1 MIESKD
7 TKISKREFW
16 QNQINQ
22 WQESH
27 LSQSAFCE
35 RSGIKLSTFTY
46 WRGLLLEE
54 ENKKAKKEF
63 VPVKIVKD
71 KVVNEPKLI
80 QLKLLAGHIIY
91 VPVELGIN
99 EIAKLIQL
107 LGLTH
112 A

>member
-35 RSGIKLSTFTY
+35 RSGIKLSTFT
-46 WRGLLLEE
+46 
-54 ENKKAKKEF
+54 
-63 VPVKIVKD
+63 
-71 KVVNEPKLI
+71 
-80 QLKLLAGHIIY
+80 LLARLVTGRR
-91 VPVELGIN
+91 
-99 EIAKLIQL
+99 K
-107 LGLTH
+107 
-112 A
+112 